1 MATIGTELASE
12 IVERTMRIIPFNVNV
27 MDARGIIIGSGN
39 PERIGSLH
47 PGAQLALA
55 KQGVVEIDSVATHNL
70 PGAREGINLPLS
82 VRGAICGVVGITGQ
96 PDEVRQFAEL
106 VRVNAEMILEQA
118 LLIGELQHEKRYRE
132 EFVFQLANTSGV
144 SEVGM
149 TAWAARLKVDLR
161 QPGAFFVLQL
171 AKDSLRPESA
181 MMELQGVQS
190 ELAAH
195 WPDMLTAVISP
206 GELAMFE
213 AFDASGSPALRATAA
228 QKRLEDINAVIRQVL
243 SAEAVLSM
251 GIALP
256 GLDGAAASYESAKQT
271 ARVGRLRLPGGEKFS
286 YYNLSLPVLL
296 AGLGAGWQ
304 AEQLRQPLARLAAFD
319 QKGKVLMKTLTAW
332 FTHNSHPTQTAKAL
346 HIHRN
351 TLDYRLQKISE
362 LTGLNLSHTD
372 DRLLLYVAMHLRAPD

>member
-1 MATIGTELASE
+1 MATIGAELARE
-12 IVERTMRIIPFNVNV
+12 IVERTMKIIPFNVNV

-39 PERIGSLH
+39 PERVGSLH

-55 KQGVVEIDSVATHNL
+55 KQDVVEIDSVATPSL
-70 PGAREGINLPLS
+70 PGARAGINLPLS
-82 VRGAICGVVGITGQ
+82 VRGAIWGVVGITGN
-96 PDEVRQFAEL
+96 PDEVRQFGEL
-106 VRVNAEMILEQA
+106 VRLTAEMILEQA

-132 EFVFQLANTSGV
+132 EFVFQLANKSGI
-144 SEVGM
+144 SEASM
-149 TAWAARLKVDLR
+149 QAWAARLKVDLR

-171 AKDSLRPESA
+171 ANDTPRPDLA
-181 MMELQGVQS
+181 MLELQGVQA

-195 WPDMLTAVISP
+195 WPELLTAVISP

-213 AFDASGSPALRATAA
+213 TFDTSGSPSIRAMTAR
-228 QKRLEDINAVIRQVL
+228 KRLEELNAAARTSLQ
-243 SAEAVLSM
+243 SEASLAM

-271 ARVGRLRLPGGEKFS
+271 GRVGRLRSPESPVFS

-296 AGLGAGWQ
+296 AGLESGWQ
-304 AEQLRQPLARLAAFD
+304 AEQLREPLARLGAFD
-319 QKGKVLMKTLTAW
+319 QKSGVLMKTLVAW
-332 FTHNSHPTQTAKAL
+332 FSHNSQPTLTAKAM

-362 LTGLNLSHTD
+362 LTGLNLTNTD
-372 DRLLLYVAMHLRAPD
+372 DRLLLYVAMQLRNPD